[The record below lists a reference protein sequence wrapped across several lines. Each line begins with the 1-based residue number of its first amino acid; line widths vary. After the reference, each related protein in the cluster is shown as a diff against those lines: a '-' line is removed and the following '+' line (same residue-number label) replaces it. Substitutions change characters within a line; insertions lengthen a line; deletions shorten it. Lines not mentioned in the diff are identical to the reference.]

1 MKVRKLIDYEKVV
14 AYLEERR
21 AYYSMLQERQLEDV
35 NVTVNEYADTIAR
48 WSVYNDLIHE
58 LSKVP
63 F

>member
-1 MKVRKLIDYEKVV
+1 MKERKVIDYEKAV

-21 AYYSMLQERQLEDV
+21 AYYSMLQERQLEDF
-35 NVTVNEYADTIAR
+35 NVDVADYADTIAK

>member
-1 MKVRKLIDYEKVV
+1 MKERKVIDYEKAV

-21 AYYSMLQERQLEDV
+21 TYYSMLQERQLEDV
-35 NVTVNEYADTIAR
+35 NVTVDEYAETIAK

>member
-1 MKVRKLIDYEKVV
+1 MKERKVIDYEKAV

-21 AYYSMLQERQLEDV
+21 AYYSMLADKQLTDD
-35 NVTVNEYADTIAR
+35 NVRVDEYADTIAK
-48 WSVYNDLIHE
+48 WSVYYDLIHE